1 MALAVLPSLRS
12 KDGQGGRG
20 MTETDYTIQKMRRQI
35 QEVRRQLAQLIA
47 ENKMLKEENDRL
59 FRKVI
64 DHEDSKSL
72 L

>member
-1 MALAVLPSLRS
+1 
-12 KDGQGGRG
+12 

-47 ENKMLKEENDRL
+47 ENEMLKEENDRL

-64 DHEDSKSL
+64 DHEDSKSVL
-72 L
+72 